1 MVHSPPPRLIFARVF
16 NQQIKPM
23 TKSISL
29 VAVMAVALSSC
40 DGQDSKPVD
49 LTSSSDSA
57 SYAIGVSIGTGLLG
71 DFKAEG
77 LDSNLNMDLLLAGF
91 RQALITEDAV
101 LNEEQA
107 NTAVQGYLA
116 KLGEEKAEKNKAI
129 GEKFLAENK
138 GKANVITTESGLQ
151 YIAIKE
157 GEGTAPTVMDQV
169 KVHYTGKLMNG
180 EVFDSSEDRG
190 EPVTFYLRSVIPGW
204 TEVLQLMK
212 PGAEYKVFIPGQL
225 AYGPNGGP
233 KGSGIGPNEV
243 LLFDIK
249 LIDVIAGEAP
259 KK

>member
-1 MVHSPPPRLIFARVF
+1 
-16 NQQIKPM
+16 M

-29 VAVMAVALSSC
+29 LALAAVALASC
-40 DGQDSKPVD
+40 EGQDSKPVN
-49 LTSSSDSA
+49 LASSSDSA

-71 DFKAEG
+71 DFKSEG

-101 LNEEQA
+101 LDEEQA
-107 NTAVQGYLA
+107 NMAVQGFLA
-116 KLGEEKAEKNKAI
+116 KLSEEKAGKNKER
-129 GEKFLAENK
+129 GEQFLADNK

-151 YIAIKE
+151 YIALKE

-212 PGAEYKVFIPGQL
+212 PGAEYKVFIPGEL

-233 KGSGIGPNEV
+233 KGSGIGPHEL

-249 LIDVIAGEAP
+249 LIDVIKGETP